1 MQGVRHVAAWTMIEM
16 MKMAD
21 FYQPSDRPISG
32 IHALK
37 TQIVRRKKERE
48 MMGRTALRDE
58 IFKRIGQLN
67 E

>member
-21 FYQPSDRPISG
+21 SHQPSDRPISG

-37 TQIVRRKKERE
+37 TQSVRRKKERG
-48 MMGRTALRDE
+48 MMGTALRDE